1 MFVSY
6 GRNPWRE
13 HHCGWERQSPSHG
26 PPPPPPPQFA
36 AEKTGSE
43 RLGHLR
49 KGLASEWE
57 CEESN
62 HSLFH
67 QKP

>member
-1 MFVSY
+1 M
-6 GRNPWRE
+6 GGILGENITAGGKGKAPLMD
-13 HHCGWERQSPSHG
+13 
-26 PPPPPPPQFA
+26 PPHPPPPQFA